1 MLWSDMVGYV
11 GVALVVGSYF
21 LLQSG
26 RVLSTSP
33 RFALA
38 NAAGAALIIVSLVY
52 DFNWPSFVIEIFW
65 FAASVYGLVRNRP
78 RTDRR

>member
-38 NAAGAALIIVSLVY
+38 NAIGAALIIVSLVY

-65 FAASVYGLVRNRP
+65 FAASVYGLIRNR
-78 RTDRR
+78 RQT

>member
-38 NAAGAALIIVSLVY
+38 NAVGAALIIVSLVY

-65 FAASVYGLVRNRP
+65 FAASVYGLIRNRR
-78 RTDRR
+78 RT